1 MNQTTDSVKC
11 ILQPHIS
18 LQGFSVWS
26 GDRWLIKD
34 VTADLPS
41 GAWCVLLGPNGS
53 GKTTL
58 LKALAGVLQR
68 PWHVE
73 GDLQWAAGSPPDH
86 PRRCAWVG
94 QSLHASEDMAV
105 SEFMAFTERLSV
117 RGRVRSPARRTE
129 CEEAFGLKELCHLRL
144 STLSGGQWQRV
155 RLAQGLSTDA
165 SLILLD
171 EPDSFLDARWRWG
184 LWNLLERRRRSGATV
199 NTALHRFLDVRALAS
214 HWWGLDA
221 GALVFNES
229 RSDVF
234 PSHFVQKLFLEK
246 SLTR

>member
-1 MNQTTDSVKC
+1 MNQTTDSVKS
-11 ILQPHIS
+11 ILQPQIS

-26 GDRWLIKD
+26 GDRWLVKD
-34 VTADLPS
+34 VSADLPS

-58 LKALAGVLQR
+58 LKALAGVLPR
-68 PWHVE
+68 PWHIE
-73 GDLQWAAGSPPDH
+73 GDFQRAAKSPQNRPAAL
-86 PRRCAWVG
+86 AWVG

-105 SEFMAFTERLSV
+105 SEFVATSGHLFAS
-117 RGRVRSPARRTE
+117 GRATSPARLNE
-129 CEEAFGLKELCHLRL
+129 CAEAFGLKELLDLRL

-155 RLAQGLSTDA
+155 RLAQGLSRDA
-165 SLILLD
+165 DLILLD

-184 LWNLLERRRRSGATV
+184 LWNLLERRRSSGATV
-199 NTALHRFLDVRALAS
+199 ITALHRFVDVRAWAS
-214 HWWGLDA
+214 HWWGLDD

-229 RSDVF
+229 RQGVF